1 MKIKLMQQMACMAA
15 AWMTCTA
22 AFAAGFPE
30 RQIKL
35 LAAYPPAGGVDV
47 AARILA
53 NELSGRLGWTIVV
66 ENKPGAA
73 GSVGTAA
80 VATSP
85 ADGYTILITANPS
98 ITIVPYISNVSYDP
112 VKDLV
117 PVAKMAVSPT
127 IVAVKKEAPY
137 RSLQDFLESGRSK
150 SLTIGIPGARSNP
163 QAELMLLGKH
173 AHSRIEPV
181 PYKGATFIVQDVLG
195 GQIDAG
201 AMALP
206 AIVPQIE
213 GGKMRGLAVISPQR
227 STVLPDVPT
236 VREAAGVDL
245 DGIPTWYGLFV
256 PAGTPPEAIA
266 TLEKE
271 ILAAMRNPD
280 AIAKLKA
287 AGADALQVGSK
298 QFQQE
303 LAEETQLLKDTVAEF
318 KSSF

>member
-1 MKIKLMQQMACMAA
+1 MKIKWMQHLAWMAVALASSAA
-15 AWMTCTA
+15 A
-22 AFAAGFPE
+22 AAGFPD

-35 LAAYPPAGGVDV
+35 VAAYPPAGGVDV
-47 AARILA
+47 AARIVA
-53 NELSGRLGWTIVV
+53 NELSTRLGWTIVV

-85 ADGYTILITANPS
+85 ADGYTVLITANPS

-127 IVAVKKEAPY
+127 IIAVQKDASY
-137 RSLQDFLESGRSK
+137 RTLKDFLEAGRSK

-163 QAELMLLGKH
+163 QAELMLLGKQ
-173 AHSRIEPV
+173 ADSRIEPV

-213 GGKMRGLAVISPQR
+213 GGKMRGLAVISSQR
-227 STVLPDVPT
+227 SGVLPDVPT
-236 VREAAGVDL
+236 VREAAGIDM
-245 DGIPTWYGLFV
+245 DGIPTWYGFFV

-271 ILAAMRNPD
+271 IMASVRNPD

-298 QFQQE
+298 QFTDEIAQE
-303 LAEETQLLKDTVAEF
+303 TRLFKQTVEEF